1 MTVYVPLT
9 QRTPF
14 MHTPSG
20 NVPRAGILLSLA
32 CFMVVVAGIQAASS
46 ILVPFLLS
54 VFVAVAVSPPLF
66 WMESK
71 KVPSGLAV
79 LVIVFGVLLLF
90 LLLISIITGTID
102 SFTKSIPLYQ
112 ERLEALVSSV
122 VPLLQQAHIDINN
135 ETLLNV
141 INPGRMMAFLGG
153 FLARLGGIFTN
164 TFFIILTVVF
174 ILLEASG
181 FSVKLQAAIGD
192 ENASHAGFQRITSGI
207 RHYLAIKSST
217 SFVTG
222 AVIYVGLKIFGVDFP
237 AIWAL
242 IAFIFNFVPNIG
254 SIIAAVPAILLA
266 LVQLGPMTALMV
278 GILYVVTNVSIG
290 NLIEPRVMGSGVGLS
305 TLVVFLS
312 LAFWGW
318 IMGPV
323 GMILSVP
330 LTMALKITLE
340 AQDDTRWIAILL
352 GPEKE
357 ARAHLKEAA
366 K

>member
-1 MTVYVPLT
+1 
-9 QRTPF
+9 

-66 WMESK
+66 WMERK
-71 KVPSGLAV
+71 KIPSGLAV

-90 LLLISIITGTID
+90 LLLISIITGTIEA
-102 SFTKSIPLYQ
+102 FTKSIPLYQ

-141 INPGRMMAFLGG
+141 VNPGRMMTFLGAFLS
-153 FLARLGGIFTN
+153 RLGGIFTN

-192 ENASHAGFQRITSGI
+192 ENASKAGFQRIASGI

-305 TLVVFLS
+305 SLVVFLS

-357 ARAHLKEAA
+357 ARAHLKEAENEA
-366 K
+366 